1 MNKKYYV
8 APAVAVEHVE
18 MESLCAALSGGG
30 LKEDPDK
37 NLSGSLNN
45 PEQDGDAGGAAGKI
59 NIHDVWE

>member
-18 MESLCAALSGGG
+18 MESLCAASGG
-30 LKEDPDK
+30 LKEDPGSG
-37 NLSGSLNN
+37 LSGSLNN
-45 PEQDGDAGGAAGKI
+45 PEQGGDAGGAAGKI

>member
-30 LKEDPDK
+30 LKEDGSG
-37 NLSGSLNN
+37 LSGSLNT
-45 PEQDGDAGGAAGKI
+45 PEQGGDAGEAAGKI

>member
-30 LKEDPDK
+30 LKEDLDK

>member
-18 MESLCAALSGGG
+18 MESLCAALSGG
-30 LKEDPDK
+30 LKEDGSG
-37 NLSGSLNN
+37 LSGSLND
-45 PEQDGDAGGAAGKI
+45 PEQGGNADGAAGKI

>member
-18 MESLCAALSGGG
+18 MESLCAASGG
-30 LKEDPDK
+30 LKESGSD
-37 NLSGSLNN
+37 LSGSLNN
-45 PEQDGDAGGAAGKI
+45 PEQGGNADGAAGKI

>member
-18 MESLCAALSGGG
+18 MESLCAAVSGG
-30 LKEDPDK
+30 LKEDPGSG
-37 NLSGSLNN
+37 LSGSLNN
-45 PEQDGDAGGAAGKI
+45 PEQNGDASGAAGKI

>member
-18 MESLCAALSGGG
+18 MESLCAAVSGGG
-30 LKEDPDK
+30 LKQ
-37 NLSGSLNN
+37 G
-45 PEQDGDAGGAAGKI
+45 GDAGEAAGKI

>member
-18 MESLCAALSGGG
+18 MESLCAAVSGGG
-30 LKEDPDK
+30 LKEDGSD
-37 NLSGSLNN
+37 LSGSLT
-45 PEQDGDAGGAAGKI
+45 PEGKDDAGTAAGKI

>member
-30 LKEDPDK
+30 LKEGPGND
-37 NLSGSLNN
+37 LSGSFTGS
-45 PEQDGDAGGAAGKI
+45 EKDGNADGAAGKI

>member
-18 MESLCAALSGGG
+18 MESLCAAVSGG
-30 LKEDPDK
+30 LKEDPGSG
-37 NLSGSLNN
+37 LSGSLNN
-45 PEQDGDAGGAAGKI
+45 PEQDGDAGEAAGKI

>member
-18 MESLCAALSGGG
+18 MESLCAAVSGG

-37 NLSGSLNN
+37 NLSGSLT
-45 PEQDGDAGGAAGKI
+45 PEGEGDAGGAAGKI

>member
-18 MESLCAALSGGG
+18 MESLCAALSGG
-30 LKEDPDK
+30 LKENGSD
-37 NLSGSLNN
+37 LSGSLT
-45 PEQDGDAGGAAGKI
+45 PEGEGDAGTAAGKI

>member
-30 LKEDPDK
+30 LKENGSD
-37 NLSGSLNN
+37 LSGSLTD
-45 PEQDGDAGGAAGKI
+45 PEKDGDAGEATSNI

>member
-18 MESLCAALSGGG
+18 MESLCAALSGGVETG
-30 LKEDPDK
+30 GG
-37 NLSGSLNN
+37 SGTVTPSG
-45 PEQDGDAGGAAGKI
+45 EGDAGEATGKI

>member
-18 MESLCAALSGGG
+18 MESLCAAVSGGG
-30 LKEDPDK
+30 LKEDGSG
-37 NLSGSLNN
+37 LSGSLNN
-45 PEQDGDAGGAAGKI
+45 PEQDGDAGEAAGKI

>member
-18 MESLCAALSGGG
+18 MESLCAALSGGVESSG
-30 LKEDPDK
+30 NSGTLTPSGED
-37 NLSGSLNN
+37 
-45 PEQDGDAGGAAGKI
+45 DAGTATGKI

>member
-30 LKEDPDK
+30 LKESGSD
-37 NLSGSLNN
+37 LSGALNN
-45 PEQDGDAGGAAGKI
+45 PEQGGNADGAAGKI

>member
-18 MESLCAALSGGG
+18 MESLCAAVSGGVKPNG
-30 LKEDPDK
+30 D
-37 NLSGSLNN
+37 SGTLT
-45 PEQDGDAGGAAGKI
+45 PEGEGDAGTAAGKI

>member
-30 LKEDPDK
+30 LKESGSD
-37 NLSGSLNN
+37 LSGSLNN
-45 PEQDGDAGGAAGKI
+45 PEQGGDADGAAGKI

>member
-18 MESLCAALSGGG
+18 MESLCAAVSGG
-30 LKEDPDK
+30 LKE
-37 NLSGSLNN
+37 NGSGLSGSLND
-45 PEQDGDAGGAAGKI
+45 PEQGGDAGEAAGKI

>member
-30 LKEDPDK
+30 LGPDGVAGK
-37 NLSGSLNN
+37 VESSGT
-45 PEQDGDAGGAAGKI
+45 GDAGEATSNI

>member
-18 MESLCAALSGGG
+18 MESLCAALSGG

-45 PEQDGDAGGAAGKI
+45 PEQGGNADGAAGKI

>member
-18 MESLCAALSGGG
+18 MESLCAALSGG

-37 NLSGSLNN
+37 NLSGTLT
-45 PEQDGDAGGAAGKI
+45 PEGNGDAAEATGKI
-59 NIHDVWE
+59 NIHAVWE

>member
-18 MESLCAALSGGG
+18 MESLCAALSGGLNEG
-30 LKEDPDK
+30 PGSG
-37 NLSGSLNN
+37 LSGSLNN
-45 PEQDGDAGGAAGKI
+45 PEQDGDAGEAAGKI

>member
-18 MESLCAALSGGG
+18 MESLCAASGG
-30 LKEDPDK
+30 LKEDGSG
-37 NLSGSLNN
+37 LSGSLT
-45 PEQDGDAGGAAGKI
+45 PEGKGDAGEAAGKI

>member
-18 MESLCAALSGGG
+18 MESLCAALSGGLNEG
-30 LKEDPDK
+30 PGSQ
-37 NLSGSLNN
+37 LSGSLT
-45 PEQDGDAGGAAGKI
+45 PEGGGDAGEAAGKI

>member
-18 MESLCAALSGGG
+18 MESLCAALSGGVKDNG
-30 LKEDPDK
+30 D
-37 NLSGSLNN
+37 SGTLT
-45 PEQDGDAGGAAGKI
+45 PEGNGDAGEATGKI

>member
-30 LKEDPDK
+30 LGPDGGEGK
-37 NLSGSLNN
+37 VESSGT
-45 PEQDGDAGGAAGKI
+45 GDAGEATSNI
-59 NIHDVWE
+59 TIHDVWE

>member
-18 MESLCAALSGGG
+18 MESLCAALSGGVKPNG
-30 LKEDPDK
+30 D
-37 NLSGSLNN
+37 SGTLT
-45 PEQDGDAGGAAGKI
+45 PEGEGDAGEAAGKI

>member
-18 MESLCAALSGGG
+18 MESLCAASGG

-37 NLSGSLNN
+37 NLSGSLT
-45 PEQDGDAGGAAGKI
+45 PEGGGDAGEAAGKI

>member
-18 MESLCAALSGGG
+18 MESLCAAVSGGG
-30 LKEDPDK
+30 LKEDGSG
-37 NLSGSLNN
+37 LSGTLT
-45 PEQDGDAGGAAGKI
+45 PEGNGDAGEAAGKI

>member
-18 MESLCAALSGGG
+18 MESLCAALSGGSNEV
-30 LKEDPDK
+30 KVES
-37 NLSGSLNN
+37 SGT
-45 PEQDGDAGGAAGKI
+45 GDAGEATSNI

>member
-37 NLSGSLNN
+37 NLSGTLT
-45 PEQDGDAGGAAGKI
+45 PEGNGALVRLLAR
-59 NIHDVWE
+59 

>member
-30 LKEDPDK
+30 LKEGPDK
-37 NLSGSLNN
+37 NLSGTLT
-45 PEQDGDAGGAAGKI
+45 PEGNGDAGEATGKI